1 MLIAL
6 VVLNALYLICS
17 LLFNAE
23 LLNMAGA
30 DIPLKKLEV
39 LELYSQLLAATSMCL
54 LLWRIC
60 YHRYQGK
67 GRVLWISLA
76 VSTAVVTPLS
86 WWFQGAAPD
95 WIAEQFPASLR
106 VSSLYAYVTKKG
118 LLYDSLTI
126 ANLPYKEYKDQ
137 GEGKAF
143 IANLGVL
150 MSVQSSYVERIDKN
164 FQGFSAAVFQGFTK
178 RNSEALYERLQETV
192 VPSIADI
199 TRAYAKLEGFRAAG
213 IPDNDWTPI
222 KWPNAGEDL
231 GYVPTADEYARSIS
245 PGVRTREAIA
255 NTVEVRYMAKAALG
269 PLYVKGMNLLATRE
283 QFQSYLPGIASN
295 MAFDVAHTD
304 IHGPEGLNVLKNMLF
319 IPFSLLSGLF
329 FSAISLVVLI
339 ISGIEALRQVQ
350 GRNHLVRAVA
360 IFLIVIVPIVIGNK
374 IVDSAGYSDAFS
386 GSGKQPILLANV
398 FSWAMASEAMLYNIT
413 KPLLKAE

>member
-54 LLWRIC
+54 LVWRIC

-126 ANLPYKEYKDQ
+126 PNLPYKEYKDQ

-213 IPDNDWTPI
+213 IPGNDWTPI
-222 KWPNAGEDL
+222 KWPNAVEDL
-231 GYVPTADEYARSIS
+231 GYVPTADEYARSIN

-350 GRNHLVRAVA
+350 GRNRLVRVVA

-374 IVDSAGYSDAFS
+374 IVDSAGYLDAFS
-386 GSGKQPILLANV
+386 GSGKQPILLAKV